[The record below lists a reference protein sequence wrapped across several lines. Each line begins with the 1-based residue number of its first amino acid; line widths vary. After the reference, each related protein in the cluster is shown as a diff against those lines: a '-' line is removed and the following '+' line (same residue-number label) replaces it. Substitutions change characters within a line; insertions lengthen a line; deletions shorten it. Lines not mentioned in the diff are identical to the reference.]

1 MIQPIG
7 LTFVGGLS
15 VSFFM
20 TLFVVPVM
28 YSLLNSRGERRR
40 LRRAEAEVQEQ
51 RRMPSF
57 DFVPAA
63 IPVAT
68 AIEGV

>member
-28 YSLLNSRGERRR
+28 YSLLNSRGERHQLRR
-40 LRRAEAEVQEQ
+40 LAGERLEERLEE
-51 RRMPSF
+51 R
-57 DFVPAA
+57 
-63 IPVAT
+63 
-68 AIEGV
+68 